1 METKGMAKM
10 IKNAFAEAYLAL
22 AREKLLKKIS
32 VSELASYCGLSRS
45 TFYHHFGEKYE
56 LLLWVYTGRFGNTSE
71 EFKDY
76 NRWALKIADFF
87 SENGSFF
94 IQAYRYTDFLNW
106 HKQWIYQNICDFIEH
121 EYGKQELTDTMKY
134 QIQSYI

>member
-56 LLLWVYTGRFGNTSE
+56 LLLWGYTGRFGNTSE

-76 NRWALKIADFF
+76 DRIADFF
-87 SENGSFF
+87 SENESFF
-94 IQAYRYTDFLNW
+94 IQAYRYTDFLN
-106 HKQWIYQNICDFIEH
+106 
-121 EYGKQELTDTMKY
+121 
-134 QIQSYI
+134 

>member
-56 LLLWVYTGRFGNTSE
+56 LLLWGYTGRFGNTSE

-76 NRWALKIADFF
+76 DRIADFF
-87 SENGSFF
+87 SENESFF

-134 QIQSYI
+134 QIQSYT